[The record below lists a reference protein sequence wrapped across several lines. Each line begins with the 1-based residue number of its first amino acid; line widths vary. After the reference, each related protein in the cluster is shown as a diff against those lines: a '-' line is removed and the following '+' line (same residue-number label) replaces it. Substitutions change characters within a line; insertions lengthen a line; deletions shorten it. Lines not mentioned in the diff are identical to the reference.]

1 MEEKPNSDI
10 DILIDLDPSVS
21 MGLLQYAAMINRLE
35 DLLGRKVDLV
45 ATGTVKPFAQQTI
58 NRDKVLIYERP

>member
-21 MGLLQYAAMINRLE
+21 LGLLQYAAMINRLE

-58 NRDKVLIYERP
+58 NRDKVLIYERT

>member
-10 DILIDLDPSVS
+10 DILIDLDPSAS

>member
-1 MEEKPNSDI
+1 
-10 DILIDLDPSVS
+10 
-21 MGLLQYAAMINRLE
+21 MINRLE